1 LRLCLNRPI
10 WSFISVAAVCLTGP
24 GSTISFAQEEHPV
37 VTKHEIEVNG
47 KGLNYVAE
55 AGRVAIRD
63 VEAAE
68 PHGFI
73 FYVAYRVPSSGRARP
88 VAFVWNGGPG
98 ANSALLHFRIA
109 GPKRAEQDHLVD
121 NPETWLTFT
130 DLVFVDPVGTGFS
143 RPAKSEYGSEF
154 YGTLGDTA
162 SIAEFV
168 RSWRLLHGVEDA
180 PLYLIG
186 ESWGA
191 PRAATVAYAL
201 EKRAIRVDGLVLI
214 SGGMSLNTEYCP
226 PALRNA
232 LRVVE
237 FSARALYYG
246 KTAPELGKDRDAIQK
261 AAEAWG
267 RQTYAPALARLDG
280 LSDDER
286 TALITQLSRFTG
298 LSADQIDR
306 KTLSVT
312 PRQFLTGLLKD
323 QGKTLQT
330 LDVRK
335 TVGSEPTE
343 PETTVSAAILRYL
356 RHDLGYRTDL
366 PYVGLE
372 NWQQGY
378 SSTGKYPEDVNER
391 WNYATATVTPE
402 EMKAVMEEAARTGSG
417 PPQVG
422 PPLPATEEAVALNPR
437 MKILVAA
444 GLYDSYASCAVN
456 EETSRHLPAPLQRAM
471 KFKCYVGGHT
481 MYFDP
486 AARLELNR
494 DIKDVIARTNL
505 LAEP

>member
-1 LRLCLNRPI
+1 MRFSRTQLNRPV
-10 WSFISVAAVCLTGP
+10 WSFLVLAGFCLAGASSVA
-24 GSTISFAQEEHPV
+24 SSAQDEPV
-37 VTKHEIEVNG
+37 ITKHEIKVNG
-47 KGLNYVAE
+47 QGLSYVAE

-63 VEAAE
+63 VETGE

-73 FYVAYRVPSSGRARP
+73 FYVAYRVPSPGRTRP

-121 NPETWLTFT
+121 NPETWLAFT

-143 RPAKSEYGSEF
+143 RPAKPEYASEF

-162 SIAEFV
+162 SVTEFV
-168 RSWRLLHGVEDA
+168 RCWRLLHAAEDA

-201 EKRAIRVDGLVLI
+201 EKRGIRVDGLVLI
-214 SGGMSLNTEYCP
+214 SGGMSVNSEYCP
-226 PALRNA
+226 PALKSA
-232 LRVVE
+232 LRIVE
-237 FSARALYYG
+237 LAARALYYG
-246 KTAPELGKDRDAIQK
+246 KSAPELGKDRDAIEK
-261 AAEAWG
+261 AAEAWA
-267 RQTYAPALARLDG
+267 RQTYAPALAKVDS

-298 LSADQIDR
+298 IPADAIDR
-306 KTLSVT
+306 KTLVIT
-312 PRQFLTGLLKD
+312 PRQFLTGLLKG

-335 TVGSEPTE
+335 TVGSPQADEE
-343 PETTVSAAILRYL
+343 AVVSAAILRYL

-372 NWQQGY
+372 DWQQGY
-378 SSTGKYPEDVNER
+378 SSTGKYPEEVNER
-391 WNYATATVTPE
+391 WNYATAAVTPE
-402 EMKAVMEEAARTGSG
+402 QMKAAMEEASRTGSG
-417 PPQVG
+417 PPHFG

-456 EETSRHLPAPLQRAM
+456 EETSRHLPATLQRAM
-471 KFKCYVGGHT
+471 KFKCYVGGHA

-486 AARLELNR
+486 PARLELDR
-494 DIKDVIARTNL
+494 DIRNVIAGSL
-505 LAEP
+505 PE

>member
-1 LRLCLNRPI
+1 LRLSLIKCNRPI
-10 WSFISVAAVCLTGP
+10 RSFLLLACVCLAGASP
-24 GSTISFAQEEHPV
+24 VASLAQEEPV

-47 KGLNYVAE
+47 RGLNYIAE

-63 VEAAE
+63 VETAE

-73 FYVAYRVPSSGRARP
+73 FYVAYRVPSPGRTRP

-109 GPKRAEQDHLVD
+109 GAKRAEQDHLVD
-121 NPETWLTFT
+121 NPETWLAFT
-130 DLVFVDPVGTGFS
+130 DLIFVDPVGTGFS
-143 RPAKSEYGSEF
+143 RPAKPEYASEF

-162 SIAEFV
+162 SITEFV
-168 RSWRLLHGVEDA
+168 RCWRLLHAAEDA
-180 PLYLIG
+180 PMYLIG

-201 EKRAIRVDGLVLI
+201 EKRGIPVDGLVLI

-226 PALRNA
+226 PALKNA

-237 FSARALYYG
+237 LAARALYYG
-246 KTAPELGKDRDAIQK
+246 KTAPELGKDRDAIEK
-261 AAEAWG
+261 AAETWA
-267 RQTYAPALARLDG
+267 RQSYASALAKVDS

-286 TALITQLSRFTG
+286 TAVIKQLSRFTG
-298 LSADQIDR
+298 IPADQIDR
-306 KTLSVT
+306 KTLVIT
-312 PRQFLTGLLKD
+312 PRQFLAGLLKD

-335 TVGSEPTE
+335 TVGSEPAE
-343 PETTVSAAILRYL
+343 PETIVSAAILRYL

-372 NWQQGY
+372 DWQQGY
-378 SSTGKYPEDVNER
+378 SSSGKYPEDVNER

-402 EMKAVMEEAARTGSG
+402 AMKAAMEEAARTGSG
-417 PPQVG
+417 PPHFG
-422 PPLPATEEAVALNPR
+422 PPLPATEEAVALNPG

-456 EETSRHLPAPLQRAM
+456 EETSRHLPATLQRAM
-471 KFKCYVGGHT
+471 KFKCYIGGHA

-486 AARLELNR
+486 PARLELNR
-494 DIKDVIARTNL
+494 DIKNAISGTN
-505 LAEP
+505 P

>member
-1 LRLCLNRPI
+1 MSLNLPV
-10 WSFISVAAVCLTGP
+10 WSFILLAAAYLTGASP
-24 GSTISFAQEEHPV
+24 ILSLAQEEPV
-37 VTKHEIEVNG
+37 VTKHEIQVNG
-47 KGLNYVAE
+47 RRVNYVAE
-55 AGRVAIRD
+55 AGRIAIRE
-63 VEAAE
+63 VETGE

-73 FYVAYRVPSSGRARP
+73 FYVAYRVPSPGRTRP

-143 RPAKSEYGSEF
+143 RPAKTEYAPEF

-162 SIAEFV
+162 SVTEFV
-168 RSWRLLHGVEDA
+168 RSWRLLHAVEDA
-180 PLYLIG
+180 PLYLVG

-201 EKRAIRVDGLVLI
+201 EKRGIRVDGLVLI

-226 PALRNA
+226 PALKNA

-237 FSARALYYG
+237 LAARALYYG

-261 AAEAWG
+261 AAEAWA
-267 RQTYAPALARLDG
+267 RQTYAPALAKLDT

-286 TALITQLSRFTG
+286 TALVRQLSRFTG
-298 LSADQIDR
+298 FSPDQIDR
-306 KTLSVT
+306 KTLSIT

-335 TVGSEPTE
+335 TVGSEPAAE
-343 PETTVSAAILRYL
+343 ETGGSAAILRYF
-356 RHDLGYRTDL
+356 RHELGYRTDL

-372 NWQQGY
+372 DWQQGY

-391 WNYATATVTPE
+391 WNYATAPVTPE
-402 EMKAVMEEAARTGSG
+402 GMKAAMEEAARTGSG
-417 PPQVG
+417 PPHLG

-456 EETSRHLPAPLQRAM
+456 EETSRHLPATLQPAM
-471 KFKCYVGGHT
+471 KFKCYVGGHA

-486 AARLELNR
+486 PARLELNR
-494 DIKDVIARTNL
+494 DIQNVIAGTNPG
-505 LAEP
+505 AEP

>member
-1 LRLCLNRPI
+1 MRLSLTECNRRV
-10 WSFISVAAVCLTGP
+10 WSFLILAAVCWVGA
-24 GSTISFAQEEHPV
+24 SSVSSVAQEEHPV

-47 KGLNYVAE
+47 GGLNYVAE
-55 AGRVAIRD
+55 VGRVAIRD
-63 VEAAE
+63 VETAE

-73 FYVAYRVPSSGRARP
+73 FYVAYRVPSPGRTRP

-109 GPKRAEQDHLVD
+109 GPKRAEHDNLAD

-143 RPAKSEYGSEF
+143 RPAKSEYASEF

-162 SIAEFV
+162 SITEFV
-168 RSWRLLHGVEDA
+168 RSWRILHGVEEA
-180 PLYLIG
+180 PLYLVG

-191 PRAATVAYAL
+191 PRAATVGYAL
-201 EKRAIRVDGLVLI
+201 EKRGMRVDGLVLI

-226 PALRNA
+226 PALKNA

-237 FSARALYYG
+237 LAARAQYYG
-246 KTAPELGKDRDAIQK
+246 KTPPELGNGRDAVEK
-261 AAEAWG
+261 AAETWA
-267 RQTYAPALARLDG
+267 RQTYAPALDKVES

-286 TALITQLSRFTG
+286 TAVIKQLSRFTG
-298 LSADQIDR
+298 IPADQIDR
-306 KTLSVT
+306 KTLVIT

-335 TVGSEPTE
+335 TVGSEDGE
-343 PETTVSAAILRYL
+343 PEAMVSPAILRYL
-356 RHDLGYRTDL
+356 RHDLGYRIDL
-366 PYVGLE
+366 PYIGLE
-372 NWQQGY
+372 SWQQGY
-378 SSTGKYPEDVNER
+378 SPTGKYPEDVNER

-402 EMKAVMEEAARTGSG
+402 EMKAAMEEASRTGSG
-417 PPQVG
+417 PPRFG

-456 EETSRHLPAPLQRAM
+456 DETSRHLPAALQRAM
-471 KFKCYVGGHT
+471 KFKCYVAGHA

-486 AARLELNR
+486 PARLELNR
-494 DIKDVIARTNL
+494 DIKDLIAGN
-505 LAEP
+505 P